1 MSLHPPSLSITLD
14 AALRDLAGGTDK
26 ARTLAAHALGDVTDA
41 TERRR
46 AAEAL
51 ALAARD
57 AKPEVRTEVAISLGE
72 LEQAAAIPA
81 LVDLLDDGV
90 PVVRQAAAIALGKLG
105 LSDGF
110 APLADKLR
118 SGPPDLRFQAATSL
132 VEIDAD
138 AAFDPLLAALSD
150 DDPEVLGAVAVALG
164 ACGDPR
170 AAGHLS
176 GLLEHKRTRTRF
188 DAAYA
193 LAELGDDRGR
203 EVLVSALA
211 NGELAWD
218 AIDALERLADD
229 AAADALAGLAGPRRK
244 VTLVHVRAAD
254 ALLAVAPEHRSA
266 EGARALLTSAATAR
280 KLEVAGLAVAAIAR
294 AGGDWA
300 RQVLEATRDTR
311 RGRRLADEIDHA
323 LAELAEV
330 VAEPSA

>member
-14 AALRDLAGGTDK
+14 AALRDLASGTDK

-46 AAEAL
+46 AADAL
-51 ALAARD
+51 VDAARD
-57 AKPEVRTEVAISLGE
+57 ARPEVRTEVAVSLGE
-72 LEQAAAIPA
+72 LEQAVAIPA

-138 AAFDPLLAALSD
+138 AAFDPLLVALGD
-150 DDPEVLGAVAVALG
+150 DDAEVLGAVAVALG

-170 AAGHLS
+170 AAGHLA
-176 GLLEHKRTRTRF
+176 GLLEHARARTRF

-193 LAELGDDRGR
+193 LAELGDSRGR
-203 EVLVSALA
+203 EVLVAALTD
-211 NGELAWD
+211 GELSWD
-218 AIDALERLADD
+218 AIDALENLADD
-229 AAADALAGLAGPRRK
+229 AAADALAGLAAPRRRA
-244 VTLVHVRAAD
+244 TLVHVRAAD
-254 ALLAVAPEHRSA
+254 ALLAVAPEHRGA
-266 EGARALLTSAATAR
+266 GGARALLASAATAR
-280 KLEVAGLAVAAIAR
+280 KMEVAGLAVAAIAR
-294 AGGDWA
+294 AGGEWA
-300 RQVLEATRDTR
+300 RQALEAARETR
-311 RGRRLADEIDHA
+311 RGRRLADEIDQA
-323 LAELAEV
+323 LADLAEP
-330 VAEPSA
+330 VAERSP